1 MSKASKQKA
10 ADVRTA
16 TPADDAPIRPDKM
29 SRGRRITLIVVAI
42 FCLLIFSV
50 TGPMA
55 DTIMGW
61 FGPTVVNVYATVELP
76 SGKTE
81 ITMEDY
87 RAAGNLMDFEAGL
100 NGMRADKEFEDV
112 LVYATLMKLADHFE
126 VVTTAEELRL
136 MLLQAVRSASDYE
149 NLYRNFGFT
158 RAVDFENTL
167 ARAQRVRK
175 MEQLL
180 TAATVVSD
188 ADVLKAWHELYDEMR
203 YSFAVWQP
211 AEFAEAAAELTPTEE
226 ELQKF
231 YDEGLTPV
239 QRAALER
246 EQSAAFELLV
256 ADEAALATPGVQ
268 ALLGIDAEPSE
279 AALSGF
285 YNRYSLSLYR
295 RPALEPG
302 QTRPEGEGEVFSI
315 AELGPR
321 LARDYRLHAALVQA
335 GLSLPGAPDA
345 AAFATENGLR
355 FESFTEPVK
364 LSELEKLPTYGS
376 FQLRNLFSGE
386 VGTWLQS
393 PVLLPDGL
401 AYLARPT
408 LIQQRELP
416 PLAEIRD
423 AVIGHWRE
431 KEQLRLANEAAQAFV
446 AGLPKQSEWVEG
458 DPVTLAPEAFAQ
470 ALGAE
475 RRALT
480 EIDWIA
486 RTVRPAADPIWSAE
500 ETVKRR
506 ARTILSGRL
515 KDLLDGQVI
524 GPEDFGTDGIV
535 VLHLVG
541 RRAADEAKIWPNEL
555 QRARSDAQRLAE
567 TNFRAE
573 QLSFEGLAKTYGLTK
588 VIAENEDLN

>member
-10 ADVRTA
+10 AAVRTA

-61 FGPTVVNVYATVELP
+61 FGPTATSVYATVDLP
-76 SGKTE
+76 SGRAE
-81 ITMEDY
+81 ITMQDY
-87 RAAGNLMDFEAGL
+87 QAARSLM
-100 NGMRADKEFEDV
+100 EFESSLSGARPDYEFEEV
-112 LVYATLMKLADHFE
+112 LVYATLMKLADEFE
-126 VVTTAEELRL
+126 VVTTKDEIRS
-136 MLLQAVRSASDYE
+136 MLLQAVRTESDYVAI
-149 NLYRNFGFT
+149 YRSAGFT

-180 TAATVVSD
+180 VAATVVSD

-203 YSFAVWQP
+203 FSFAVWQP
-211 AEFAEAAAELTPTEE
+211 GEFAEAALELSPAEED
-226 ELQKF
+226 LQKF

-246 EQSAAFELLV
+246 EQAAAFELLV
-256 ADEAALATPGVQ
+256 VDEAALAKPEVQ

-315 AELGPR
+315 AELGER
-321 LARDYRLHAALVQA
+321 LPRDYRLHATLVQA

-345 AAFATENGLR
+345 AAFAAANGLR
-355 FESFTEPVK
+355 FEAFTEPVK
-364 LSELEKLPTYGS
+364 LTDLEKLPTYGS

-386 VGTWLQS
+386 PGTWLQN

-408 LIQQRELP
+408 KVQARELP
-416 PLAEIRD
+416 PLADIRD
-423 AVIGHWRE
+423 SVIGHWRE
-431 KEQLRLANEAAQAFV
+431 KEQLRLANEAAKTFV
-446 AGLPKQSEWVEG
+446 SSLPKQADWVEG
-458 DPVTLAPEAFAQ
+458 DPVTLSPEGFAQ
-470 ALGAE
+470 AIGAE

-480 EIDWIA
+480 EIDWLA
-486 RTVRPAADPIWSAE
+486 RTVRPATDPIWSAD

-535 VLHLVG
+535 VLHLGG
-541 RRAADEAKIWPNEL
+541 RRPADETKIWPNEL
-555 QRARSDAQRLAE
+555 DRARSDAQRLAE
-567 TNFRAE
+567 TNFQAE
-573 QLSFEGLAKTYGLTK
+573 QLSFQGLAKSYGLTK
-588 VIAENEDLN
+588 VIDEDGN

>member
-10 ADVRTA
+10 AAVRTA

-29 SRGRRITLIVVAI
+29 SRGKRVALIGVAI

-61 FGPTVVNVYATVELP
+61 FGPRTVDVYATMELP
-76 SGKTE
+76 SGPAE

-87 RAAGNLMDFEAGL
+87 RAAGSLLEFEASL
-100 NGMRADKEFEDV
+100 NGMRANPDLEEV
-112 LVYATLMKLADHFE
+112 LVYAALTKLADHFQ
-126 VVTTAEELRL
+126 VVTTKEELAS
-136 MLLQAVRSASDYE
+136 MLSQAVRSRAEYE
-149 NLYRNFGFT
+149 SLYRSFGFT
-158 RAVDFENTL
+158 RAVDFESTL

-180 TAATVVSD
+180 TAATVVSE
-188 ADVLKAWHELYDEMR
+188 ADVLKAWHGLYDEMR
-203 YSFAVWQP
+203 FSFAVWQP
-211 AEFAEAAAELTPTEE
+211 AEFAEAAAELTPTDE

-231 YDEGLTPV
+231 FDEGLTPA
-239 QRAALER
+239 QRALLER
-246 EQSAAFELLV
+246 EQAAAFDLLI
-256 ADEAALATPGVQ
+256 ADEAALATPELQ

-321 LARDYRLHAALVQA
+321 LLRDYRLHAALVQA

-345 AAFATENGLR
+345 AAFAAANGLK
-355 FESFTEPVK
+355 FETFAEPVK
-364 LSELEKLPTYGS
+364 LSELENLPTYGS

-386 VGTWLQS
+386 AGTWLQS
-393 PVLLPDGL
+393 PVLLADGL

-408 LIQQRELP
+408 KIQEREMP

-431 KEQLRLANEAAQAFV
+431 KEQLRLANEAAKAFV
-446 AGLPKQSEWVEG
+446 AALPKQAEWVEG
-458 DPVTLAPEAFAQ
+458 DPVTLTPEAFAQ

-475 RRALT
+475 RRALS

-486 RTVRPAADPIWSAE
+486 RTVRPAADPLWGAE

-506 ARTILSGRL
+506 ARSILSTRL
-515 KDLLDGQVI
+515 KDLLDGQVL

-535 VLHLVG
+535 VLHLAG
-541 RRAADEAKIWPNEL
+541 RRPADETKIWPNEL

-573 QLSFEGLAKTYGLTK
+573 QLSFEGLAKSYGLTK
-588 VIAENEDLN
+588 IIAENDDGL